1 MLRRYR
7 HRGIGIQ
14 LAEKVC
20 GSIVQVDG
28 RSASRRKVPWLANS
42 WESSIAKFTP
52 TSPIHKFREGRSRM
66 ASVFTRLEPIAT
78 SLRIVSRSRAG
89 RWIDPWPVGNHL
101 ISLFSSSSR
110 QLGN

>member
-1 MLRRYR
+1 VLRRYR

-66 ASVFTRLEPIAT
+66 ASVFTRLALMTT
-78 SLRIVSRSRAG
+78 SLGIVSRSRTRG
-89 RWIDPWPVGNHL
+89 GIDP
-101 ISLFSSSSR
+101 
-110 QLGN
+110 